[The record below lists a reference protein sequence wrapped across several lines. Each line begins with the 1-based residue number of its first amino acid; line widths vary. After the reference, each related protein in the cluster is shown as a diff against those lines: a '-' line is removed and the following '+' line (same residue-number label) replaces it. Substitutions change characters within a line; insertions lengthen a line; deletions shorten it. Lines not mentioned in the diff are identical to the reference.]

1 MNTPT
6 ARSARPASSSAVTAI
21 TATSALAG
29 SDFLRLLAAWGLAA
43 PAGAAGAA
51 AAFGQRL
58 SEWFSW
64 TDAIALSGALGG
76 PAEPVPAGLLTAAE
90 RLAVE
95 TRELARVRQQLL
107 GHIRGEPAGAR
118 SRPAAR
124 VAVSPHVQ
132 ARLAAEQL
140 GDEGFAPHR
149 QRCLAVHK
157 AMDNAIGALRQRV
170 RDAVAAASPAL
181 AHLATLDVVME
192 DVVGGRERALL
203 AQLPGLL
210 AQRYERLQA
219 EDAEHLS
226 PRFQRELQ
234 QLLEA
239 ELDFRLHPVEG
250 LLDALRQAAT
260 H

>member
-1 MNTPT
+1 MNSPT
-6 ARSARPASSSAVTAI
+6 ARPARPASPSVATGIAPS
-21 TATSALAG
+21 ATSALAG

-43 PAGAAGAA
+43 PAAAPGG
-51 AAFGQRL
+51 FGQRL

-118 SRPAAR
+118 NRPAAR
-124 VAVSPHVQ
+124 VAVSPRVQ
-132 ARLAAEQL
+132 ARLAAEHL

-157 AMDNAIGALRQRV
+157 TMDNAIGALRQRV

-203 AQLPGLL
+203 AQVPGLL

-219 EDAEHLS
+219 EDAEHLT

>member
-1 MNTPT
+1 VNFP
-6 ARSARPASSSAVTAI
+6 SARAARP
-21 TATSALAG
+21 
-29 SDFLRLLAAWGLAA
+29 LRLCHRLPPRGCWAARTSCACWRPGAGRACGA
-43 PAGAAGAA
+43 PR

-64 TDAIALSGALGG
+64 TDAIALSSALGG

-118 SRPAAR
+118 PPGGAGGGVAPRAGPAGGR
-124 VAVSPHVQ
+124 
-132 ARLAAEQL
+132 AAGRRGL
-140 GDEGFAPHR
+140 RPHR
-149 QRCLAVHK
+149 QRCLAVQK

-192 DVVGGRERALL
+192 DVVG
-203 AQLPGLL
+203 AQASGPCW
-210 AQRYERLQA
+210 
-219 EDAEHLS
+219 
-226 PRFQRELQ
+226 PRCP
-234 QLLEA
+234 A
-239 ELDFRLHPVEG
+239 CWPS
-250 LLDALRQAAT
+250 AT
-260 H
+260 SACRPRTPST

>member
-1 MNTPT
+1 MPLGHQ
-6 ARSARPASSSAVTAI
+6 RRLGLPAS
-21 TATSALAG
+21 AG
-29 SDFLRLLAAWGLAA
+29 SLGLAA
-43 PAGAAGAA
+43 PAAARG
-51 AAFGQRL
+51 FGQRL

-124 VAVSPHVQ
+124 VAVSPRVQ
-132 ARLAAEQL
+132 ARLAAEHL
-140 GDEGFAPHR
+140 GDEGFAPTASAAWPCR
-149 QRCLAVHK
+149 

-203 AQLPGLL
+203 AQVPGLL

-219 EDAEHLS
+219 EDAEHLT